1 MTLTVKNYMKKLFIA
16 LCLVLLTGPVSAADV
31 EKLAKETTV
40 NALIANGWNLQF
52 VSSSDDFITYTLFN
66 KFDGEIVTCR
76 VGSNDKV
83 TCFKP

>member
-1 MTLTVKNYMKKLFIA
+1 MKKLLAIIFFS
-16 LCLVLLTGPVSAADV
+16 LLLSGAVSAADV

-40 NALIANGWNLQF
+40 NALIANGWVLKF